1 MKPPQNKL
9 FPACLGTLGVVYGD
23 IGTSP
28 LYAIKSC
35 FMLHGLAV
43 NTVNVL
49 GIISICLWCL
59 WIVVSFKYVYMTLRV
74 DHQGEGGTLALASLV
89 ASRKKYGALA
99 ITLGILGAALFFGD
113 GVITPAI
120 SVLSAVEGL
129 SLTHSYGAYGV
140 IPLTVLILSCLFAL
154 QKWGTGRIGH
164 LFGPIMLL
172 WFAALFGLGAYHIFK
187 NPLILKALNPY
198 YAWCFFKT
206 QSWAGLN
213 IMGCVILVVTGAEA
227 LYADLGH
234 FGRKPIAFSWTYCV
248 FPALAF
254 NYLGQGALLLSHPEA
269 IQNPFYRMVPE
280 QGLVVVLILATLAT
294 IIASQAVL
302 SGIFSISYHSVL
314 LNYLPRLKIIHTSE
328 DAQGQIYIPAINI
341 FVYALTLL
349 AIFIF
354 QSSEKLSLA
363 YGLCVANIML
373 ITTILLFLY
382 KYFDPQARKV
392 RVLFTFLP
400 LFILDVVFVAAN
412 STKLLEG
419 GWYVL
424 LITGFVYACIQVWRK
439 GSKLREAQNP
449 KTLAPLDAFLKEHI
463 QAYDP
468 RIPGT
473 ALFISQN
480 PHTVPLALLINLKH
494 NRYAHA
500 KLFVVSFVSLSLPY
514 GNDEEALQIEQKL
527 EGCFQVLVYSGFMQR
542 PNLHKILA
550 YLKAKDYLDKD
561 EAISIFLGKQLA
573 QKSKEKHLR
582 GLSES
587 LYYYLSLMDH
597 PRAEFYTMPQDA
609 VVELGIRYPI

>member
-1 MKPPQNKL
+1 MKPRENKL
-9 FPACLGTLGVVYGD
+9 FSACLGALGVVYGD

-35 FMLHGLAV
+35 FMLNGLAV

-49 GIISICLWCL
+49 GIISVCLWCL
-59 WIVVSFKYVYMTLRV
+59 WMVVSFKYVYMALKV

-89 ASRKKYGALA
+89 ASRSKYAPLA

-129 SLTHSYGAYGV
+129 SLTHSHGSYGV
-140 IPLTVLILSCLFAL
+140 IPLTVLILSGLFAI
-154 QKWGTGRIGH
+154 QRWGTSRIGH
-164 LFGPIMLL
+164 YFGPIMLL
-172 WFAALFGLGAYHIFK
+172 WFTVLFGLGAYHIFK
-187 NPLILKALNPY
+187 NPFILKALNPY
-198 YAWCFFKT
+198 YAWYFFKT
-206 QSWAGLN
+206 QSWTGLS

-234 FGRKPIAFSWTYCV
+234 FGRKPIAFSWTYCI

-280 QGLVVVLILATLAT
+280 KGLIVVLIIATLAT

-302 SGIFSISYHSVL
+302 SGIFSITYHSVL

-328 DAQGQIYIPAINI
+328 DSKGQIYIPAINA
-341 FVYALTLL
+341 FVYVLTLL

-373 ITTILLFLY
+373 ITTILLFFY
-382 KYFDPQARKV
+382 KYIDPQAR
-392 RVLFTFLP
+392 RIRLLFTFLP
-400 LFILDVVFVAAN
+400 LFVLDVVFVAAN
-412 STKLLEG
+412 STKFLEG

-424 LITGFVYACIQVWRK
+424 LIMAFVYACIQAWRK
-439 GSKLREAQNP
+439 GSQLRNTQNIKP
-449 KTLAPLDAFLKEHI
+449 LMPLDIFLKGHI
-463 QAYDP
+463 QAYAP

-473 ALFISQN
+473 ALFISHSL
-480 PHTVPLALLINLKH
+480 HTIPLALLINLKH
-494 NRYAHA
+494 NRYAHE
-500 KLFVVSFVSLSLPY
+500 KVFVISFINLSLPY
-514 GNDEEALQIEQKL
+514 ASDEESLHIEQKL
-527 EGCFQVLVYSGFMQR
+527 EGCFQVIAYTGFMQR

-573 QKSKEKHLR
+573 QKSKEKHLS